1 MPKIFSFT
9 VLSTSFSL
17 LSTFGLSHSFSDS
30 VHSWRPKFLWFSLQ
44 LSSPYLVLYA
54 STAALGFVVLSFLRM
69 SVSGIIYLGIGL
81 FILFVKIKILGLP
94 PPAWTFRIGL
104 VWAFKFFFFFFFWG
118 YRYYYIRLDIICFV
132 FFFFGG
138 SY

>member
-1 MPKIFSFT
+1 
-9 VLSTSFSL
+9 
-17 LSTFGLSHSFSDS
+17 
-30 VHSWRPKFLWFSLQ
+30 
-44 LSSPYLVLYA
+44 
-54 STAALGFVVLSFLRM
+54 M

-94 PPAWTFRIGL
+94 PLAWTFHIGL
-104 VWAFKFFFFFFFWG
+104 VWAFKFFFFG